1 MPTKD
6 ESEVVDPATHSRDY
20 VPPPTPPAPL
30 PTNPYD
36 APGGPRSPDPVEP
49 AVTDP
54 PPVPTPPAAPD
65 EDWTAD
71 PERDRKATV
80 RDRPAPRRR

>member
-20 VPPPTPPAPL
+20 VPP
-30 PTNPYD
+30 
-36 APGGPRSPDPVEP
+36 
-49 AVTDP
+49 
-54 PPVPTPPAAPD
+54 PTPPAAPD